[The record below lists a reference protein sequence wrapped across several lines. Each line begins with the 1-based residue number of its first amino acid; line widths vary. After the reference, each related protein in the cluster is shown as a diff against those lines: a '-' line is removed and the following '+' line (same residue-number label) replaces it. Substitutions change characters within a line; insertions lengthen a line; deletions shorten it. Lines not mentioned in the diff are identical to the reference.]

1 MNLTLG
7 KEIAV
12 STSYIKSNPAVP
24 IYKGEETFDNLFG
37 MIYHIEIGFYEGND
51 EKVKEYIIID
61 FKEYELSSQDKEGL
75 IVKAKEY
82 CETKNIDLESKGEIF
97 LLDNEEAESFVEKL
111 FDNMKFIRGLT
122 TKRG

>member
-1 MNLTLG
+1 MSLTLG

-24 IYKGEETFDNLFG
+24 IYRGEETFENLFG
-37 MIYHIEIGFYEGND
+37 MIYHMEIGFYEGEN
-51 EKVKEYIIID
+51 EKIKEYIIVD
-61 FKEYELSSQDKEGL
+61 FKDYTLSQEDKKALLE
-75 IVKAKEY
+75 KAKEY
-82 CETKNIDLESKGEIF
+82 CDLKGKDLESNTEIF

>member
-1 MNLTLG
+1 MSLTLG

-24 IYKGEETFDNLFG
+24 IYKGEETFENLFG
-37 MIYHIEIGFYEGND
+37 MIYHMEIGFYEND
-51 EKVKEYIIID
+51 NEKIKEYIIVD
-61 FKEYELSSQDKEGL
+61 FKDYTLSQEDREAL
-75 IVKAKEY
+75 LERAKEY
-82 CETKNIDLESKGEIF
+82 CELKGKDLEFNTEIF

>member
-1 MNLTLG
+1 MSLTLG

-24 IYKGEETFDNLFG
+24 IYKGEETLENLFG
-37 MIYHIEIGFYEGND
+37 MIYHIEIGFYEK
-51 EKVKEYIIID
+51 EKEKIKEYIIVD
-61 FKEYELSSQDKEGL
+61 FKDYTLAKADKEDL
-75 IVKAKEY
+75 LDKAREY
-82 CETKNIDLESKGEIF
+82 CKIKGKDLESNVEIF
-97 LLDNEEAESFVEKL
+97 LLDNEETESFVEKL

>member
-7 KEIAV
+7 NAIDV

-24 IYKGEETFDNLFG
+24 IYKENDLFG
-37 MIYHIEIGFYEGND
+37 MIYHIEIGYYEGKQENI
-51 EKVKEYIIID
+51 KEYIIID
-61 FKEYELSSQDKEGL
+61 YKDYILSDEDKKGL
-75 IVKAKEY
+75 LERANEY
-82 CETKNIDLESKGEIF
+82 CKAQEIDMDSKGEIF

-111 FDNMKFIRGLT
+111 FDNMKVIRGLT

>member
-1 MNLTLG
+1 MSLTLG

-24 IYKGEETFDNLFG
+24 IYRGEETFENLFG
-37 MIYHIEIGFYEGND
+37 MIYHMEIGFYENEN
-51 EKVKEYIIID
+51 EKIKEYIIVD
-61 FKEYELSSQDKEGL
+61 FKDYTLSQEDK
-75 IVKAKEY
+75 KALLEKAREY
-82 CETKNIDLESKGEIF
+82 CESKGKDLESNTEIF

>member
-1 MNLTLG
+1 MSLTLG

-24 IYKGEETFDNLFG
+24 IYKGEETFENLFG
-37 MIYHIEIGFYEGND
+37 MIYHIEIGFYEGNN
-51 EKVKEYIIID
+51 EKIKEYIIID
-61 FKEYELSSQDKEGL
+61 FKEYTLSKEDKEAL
-75 IVKAKEY
+75 LDRAKEY
-82 CETKNIDLESKGEIF
+82 CKSKGKDLESNVEIF
-97 LLDNEEAESFVEKL
+97 LLDNEETESFVEKL

>member
-1 MNLTLG
+1 MSLTLG

-24 IYKGEETFDNLFG
+24 IYRGEETFENLFG
-37 MIYHIEIGFYEGND
+37 MIYHMEIGFYEDDN
-51 EKVKEYIIID
+51 EKIKEYIIVD
-61 FKEYELSSQDKEGL
+61 FKDYTLSQEDRTALLER
-75 IVKAKEY
+75 AKEY
-82 CETKNIDLESKGEIF
+82 CELKGKDLESNTEIF

>member
-1 MNLTLG
+1 MSLTLG
-7 KEIAV
+7 KEISV

-24 IYKGEETFDNLFG
+24 IYRGEETSENLFG
-37 MIYHIEIGFYEGND
+37 MIYHMEIGFYEND
-51 EKVKEYIIID
+51 NEKIKEYIIVD
-61 FKEYELSSQDKEGL
+61 FKDYTLSQEDRKSLLEKAREYSELKG
-75 IVKAKEY
+75 K
-82 CETKNIDLESKGEIF
+82 DLESNTEIF